1 MSGEGADAQGRPRVS
16 VVIPTLNEASNIG
29 WVLEHIP
36 DHLGEVILVDGR
48 STDGTVDAARAVRPD
63 VRVMREPRPGKGAA
77 LRLGFGVARGDV
89 VVMLDADGSMHPRE
103 IPRFLARIEEGFD
116 LVKGSRFTS
125 EGGTVDI
132 SRVRAVGNLSLL
144 AVANRLYGCRFTELC
159 YGFMALRRNV
169 IPRLGLTADGFEI
182 EAQIVASALREGL
195 RVCEVPSFESA
206 RRSGVS
212 HLRVARDGTRVLREV
227 IRVRRRPLAAPR
239 PPDLPTSDWPPPTP
253 ELVLRAPSEF

>member
-1 MSGEGADAQGRPRVS
+1 VDRHGGPRVS

-29 WVLEHIP
+29 WVLERIP
-36 DHLGEVILVDGR
+36 GDVGEVILVDGR
-48 STDGTVDAARAVRPD
+48 STDGTIEAALAVRPD
-63 VRVMREPRPGKGAA
+63 VRVMREPHPGKGAA
-77 LRLGFGVARGDV
+77 LRLGFGVATGDV

-103 IPRFLARIEEGFD
+103 IPRFVARIEEGFD

-132 SRVRAVGNLSLL
+132 SRVRAAGNLGLL

-159 YGFMALRRNV
+159 YGFMALRRSV
-169 IPRLGLTADGFEI
+169 IPRLALTADGFEI
-182 EAQIVASALREGL
+182 EAQIVTRALRGGL

-212 HLRVARDGTRVLREV
+212 NLRVARDGSRVLREV
-227 IRVRRRPLAAPR
+227 IRARARRTASSR
-239 PPDLPTSDWPPPTP
+239 PPDVVAPDWVPSRP
-253 ELVLRAPSEF
+253 ELVLDAPAEAQA